1 MAGENAVANA
11 PLVQGEAHMRAAVI
25 DGDHSIA
32 VDDDRHRVVA
42 VLHYADTAR
51 AQILEGADVD
61 HLGCDSYGNR
71 SLSQRAPKL
80 SLPSPALSRGRALSA
95 LGGSAPRG

>member
-1 MAGENAVANA
+1 MAGENVVANA
-11 PLVQGEAHMRAAVI
+11 PPVQGEAHMRAAAI
-25 DGDHSIA
+25 YGEHSIA
-32 VDDDRHRVVA
+32 IDDDRHRVVA
-42 VLHYADTAR
+42 DLHYADTGR